1 MPSRPTLLAIL
12 ALPAAVVGY
21 AVGVAVVSAL
31 PLPEG
36 LKGALLLV
44 VPLFLAGLC
53 MVPFL
58 LPLFDRMAKRDLETL
73 RASRGEPGGPTDAAD
88 QDRAP

>member
-1 MPSRPTLLAIL
+1 MPAIGRLSLSSYTATMRPH
-12 ALPAAVVGY
+12 
-21 AVGVAVVSAL
+21 
-31 PLPEG
+31 
-36 LKGALLLV
+36 ALLTALVLVV

>member
-1 MPSRPTLLAIL
+1 M
-12 ALPAAVVGY
+12 VGY
-21 AVGVAVVSAL
+21 AVGVAVLSAL

-58 LPLFDRMAKRDLETL
+58 LPLFDRMAKRDLDAL
-73 RASRGEPGGPTDAAD
+73 RASRGENDGPPDGTGPGAA
-88 QDRAP
+88 P